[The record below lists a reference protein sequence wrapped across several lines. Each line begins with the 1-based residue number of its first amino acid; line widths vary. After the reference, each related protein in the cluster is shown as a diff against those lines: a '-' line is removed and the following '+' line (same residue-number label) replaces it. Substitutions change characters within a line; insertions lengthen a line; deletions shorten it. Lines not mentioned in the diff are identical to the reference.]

1 MGLAA
6 ASAGSMPQK
15 PFDAKSVQLEPWPA
29 WPPEDTLEGEV
40 KHSGTVLV
48 RDASGAMS
56 VGIWECPPCKFRDH
70 QTSTST
76 AQILSGRGFL
86 IHEATGERIEL
97 KPGVQ
102 FVASPDGSA
111 VIWEIHDTI
120 LPEER
125 TPALPNS
132 GGSELQCPRWPDRY
146 PVAGAQRRLCS
157 RTECSRDFR

>member
-1 MGLAA
+1 MSMAA
-6 ASAGSMPQK
+6 TSTGSMPQK
-15 PFDAKSVQLEPWPA
+15 PFDAKTMELEPWPA
-29 WPPEDTLEGEV
+29 WPTEDTLEGEV

-76 AQILSGRGFL
+76 AQILKGSGFL
-86 IHEATGERIEL
+86 IHESTGERIEL

-111 VIWEIHDTI
+111 VIWEIHETI
-120 LPEER
+120 RKFYVLHEPGHE
-125 TPALPNS
+125 
-132 GGSELQCPRWPDRY
+132 DRY
-146 PVAGAQRRLCS
+146 Y
-157 RTECSRDFR
+157 